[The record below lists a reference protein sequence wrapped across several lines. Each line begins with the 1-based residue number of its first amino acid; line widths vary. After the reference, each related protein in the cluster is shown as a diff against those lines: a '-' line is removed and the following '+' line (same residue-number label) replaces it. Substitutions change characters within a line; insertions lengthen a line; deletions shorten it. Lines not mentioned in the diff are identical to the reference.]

1 MDALRNELRSLVVT
15 TLGLKDVTAQDIDDE
30 APLFGEGEGLE
41 LDSLDA
47 LELAVAFEFEYGLE
61 AKLEGDSDETRA
73 VFRSIASL
81 ADFISANRT
90 K

>member
-1 MDALRNELRSLVVT
+1 MEALHAELKHLVVQ
-15 TLGLKDVTAQDIDDE
+15 TLSLKGVDPTDIEDD
-30 APLFGEGEGLE
+30 APLFGDPAGLE

-47 LELAVAFEFEYGLE
+47 LELAVAFEYEYGLE
-61 AKLEGDSDETRA
+61 TKLEGDSDETRA

-81 ADFISANRT
+81 AEFIAANRT